1 MQDEV
6 VDFLKMPN
14 SLYKNVLYYRSFMS
28 RHASEAE
35 IVYKDDCIYY
45 INATY
50 AVKKSKNGYYR
61 QCVKKEGFTIKNNK
75 LSIWFNKSI
84 FELQGLK
91 LVLDHFKCNWLH
103 PGLVPYITKSIAEKI
118 FTGKITNN
126 TEVCKAYLKVMRF
139 KDASPKLFSDVITGN
154 NTHNKQNLLRGMSVA
169 KDVNHFFEWMINLQT
184 NRYSGKSIIN
194 GQQEYLVWD
203 MVQQALTLDK
213 KIDFKWSEKRLTEE
227 HNEWTKII
235 MDIEGEYMEDVVID
249 SILPY
254 DKFNYPGFKLLK
266 TQKEV
271 YFEGKLMRHCVYTNY
286 WNPIKYGNYLAYAVE
301 HNGERATLGL
311 NINNDEITY
320 NQCYSVGNS
329 SVSGSLRTVV
339 DSMIMLLNSFAKA
352 NKLIR
357 KQEFE
362 NIV

>member
-14 SLYKNVLYYRSFMS
+14 SLYKNVLYYRNFMS

-35 IVYKDDCIYY
+35 ILYKDDSVHYAY
-45 INATY
+45 TTY
-50 AVKKSKNGYYR
+50 AVKKSKSGYYR
-61 QCVKKEGFTIKNNK
+61 QAVKKEGFTIKNNK
-75 LSIWFNKSI
+75 LSIWFGKNI
-84 FELQGLK
+84 FELQSIR

-103 PGLVPYITKSIAEKI
+103 AGLIPYITKSIAEKI
-118 FTGKITNN
+118 FIGKITNN

-139 KDASPKLFSDVITGN
+139 KDASPKLFLDVLTGN
-154 NTHNKQNLLRGMSVA
+154 NTQNKQNLLRAMSVA
-169 KDVNHFFEWMINLQT
+169 KDVNHFFEWMINVQT
-184 NRYSGKSIIN
+184 NKYSGQSIISS
-194 GQQEYLVWD
+194 QQEYLVFD
-203 MVQQALTLDK
+203 MIQQALTLDK

-227 HNEWTKII
+227 HNQWTKII
-235 MDIEGEYMEDVVID
+235 MDIEGEHMEDAIVE

-271 YFEGKLMRHCVYTNY
+271 YFEGKLMKHCVYTNY
-286 WNPIKYGNYLAYAVE
+286 WNSIKYGNYLAYAVE
-301 HNGERATLGL
+301 QDGERATLGL
-311 NINNDEITY
+311 NIHDGKIVY

-329 SVSGSLRTVV
+329 SVSASLKTSVEH
-339 DSMIMLLNSFAKA
+339 MIVLLNSFARA
-352 NKLIR
+352 NMLIR

-362 NIV
+362 HIG